1 MTKKTKTPETTPE
14 TTVETT
20 VEKVPA
26 ASTNLWAD
34 PFSRIGLSEWFDRW
48 PELFARRW
56 PESFHGMPFIDE
68 GFRMEQFVE
77 DDGTIVVRGELPG
90 LDPGQDVEITVDGDH
105 LTIVGERE
113 ECHEDK
119 QNGGYRSEFRYGSF
133 RRSVRLPAGAKTDA
147 VSATYDN
154 GILEVRVPV
163 DTETPAVTTIP
174 IAKK

>member
-1 MTKKTKTPETTPE
+1 MTKKTKTPETTPD
-14 TTVETT
+14 TAVEP
-20 VEKVPA
+20 VPA
-26 ASTNLWAD
+26 ASTNLWTD
-34 PFSRIGLSEWFDRW
+34 PFARIGLGEWFDRW

-68 GFRMEQFVE
+68 GFKMEQFVE

-90 LDPGQDVEITVDGDH
+90 LDPDEDVEITVDGDH

-113 ECHEDK
+113 ERHEDK
-119 QNGGYRSEFRYGSF
+119 KNGGYRSEFRYGTF
-133 RRSVRLPAGAKTDA
+133 QRSVRLPAGAKTDA
-147 VSATYDN
+147 VSAKYVD

-174 IAKK
+174 IARK

>member
-1 MTKKTKTPETTPE
+1 MTKKTTPV

-20 VEKVPA
+20 PA
-26 ASTNLWAD
+26 TTTTLLPD
-34 PFSRIGLSEWFDRW
+34 PFARMGLSDWFDRW
-48 PELFARRW
+48 PDVFARRW
-56 PESFHGMPFIDE
+56 PEAFHGMPFVDE

-90 LDPGQDVEITVDGDH
+90 LDPDQDVTITVDDDRLVIAGA
-105 LTIVGERE
+105 RE
-113 ECHEDK
+113 ERNEDR

-133 RRSVRLPAGAKTDA
+133 ERTVRLPSGAKADDITAAYID
-147 VSATYDN
+147 

-163 DTETPAVTTIP
+163 DTETPKVTTVP